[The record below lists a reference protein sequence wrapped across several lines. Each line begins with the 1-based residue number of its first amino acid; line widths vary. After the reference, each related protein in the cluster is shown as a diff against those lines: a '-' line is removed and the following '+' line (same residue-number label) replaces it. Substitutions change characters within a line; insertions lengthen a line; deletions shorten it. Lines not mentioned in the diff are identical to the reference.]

1 MDYFPILLIVLV
13 HFSLYKNRQAARESE
28 HVMAKLGKVEGDIVH
43 LARVALSGR
52 NQDVQLL
59 LHRLAK
65 AYRETA
71 PDLAAQVTAL
81 LRESPSRASPL
92 RRKSE
97 TALPVDVDTR
107 IQLLRVEEH
116 PTLDHEPVFADEIAT
131 DLHRLVDER
140 THLDALLEQNLQP
153 TKSALFIGPPGV
165 GKTMAARWVAKSLGR
180 PLLVLDLAA
189 VMSSFLGRTGTNI
202 RHVLDYAKSLDCV
215 LLLDELDA
223 VAKRRDD
230 QSEIGE
236 LKRLVTVLIQE
247 IDDWP
252 SSGLLLA
259 ATNHSE
265 LLDPAI
271 WRRFEMV
278 TEFPLPDPD
287 AIEAFTH
294 GLLANKSDDPK
305 KWARVM
311 GVAFKGL
318 SFSDIERDILSARRV
333 AAINGGLVDEHM
345 IGLFRGHRLSKSE
358 RIDLAKALVES
369 GIASQRTAHD
379 LTGVSRD
386 TIRKRVA
393 GAKYSKSRLVKNE

>member
-1 MDYFPILLIVLV
+1 
-13 HFSLYKNRQAARESE
+13 
-28 HVMAKLGKVEGDIVH
+28 MAKLGNVEGDIVH

-65 AYRETA
+65 AYRDTA

-81 LRESPSRASPL
+81 LREAPSRASPL

-107 IQLLRVEEH
+107 FQLLRVEES
-116 PTLDHEPVFADEIAT
+116 PVLDHEPVLSGNINRQ
-131 DLHRLVDER
+131 LQRLVDER
-140 THLDALLEQNLQP
+140 NSLESLLEEDLHP
-153 TKSALFIGPPGV
+153 TKSALFVGPPGV
-165 GKTMAARWVAKSLGR
+165 GKTLAARWIAKRLKR

-189 VMSSFLGRTGTNI
+189 VMSSYLGRTGTNL

-230 QSEIGE
+230 DSEIGE

-252 SSGLLLA
+252 ATGLLLA

-278 TEFPLPDPD
+278 VDFPMPDQNSIQFFTQTLLTGKSED
-287 AIEAFTH
+287 AE
-294 GLLANKSDDPK
+294 
-305 KWARVM
+305 KWANILS
-311 GVAFKGL
+311 VAFKGR
-318 SFSDIERDILSARRV
+318 SFSDIEREILSVRRA
-333 AAINGGLVDEHM
+333 AAINGGAVDEHM
-345 IGLFRGHRLSKSE
+345 PSLLNIDHLSKPD
-358 RIDLAKALVES
+358 RIDLAKALVET
-369 GIASQRTAHD
+369 GTLSQRAAHD
-379 LTGVSRD
+379 VTGVSRD
-386 TIRKRVA
+386 TIRKRTST
-393 GAKYSKSRLVKNE
+393 KRPPRERPVKHE

>member
-1 MDYFPILLIVLV
+1 
-13 HFSLYKNRQAARESE
+13 
-28 HVMAKLGKVEGDIVH
+28 MAKLGKVEGDIMH

-71 PDLAAQVTAL
+71 PDLADQVTAL
-81 LRESPSRASPL
+81 LREAPSRASPL
-92 RRKSE
+92 SRKSE

-107 IQLLRVEEH
+107 FQLLRVEEQ
-116 PTLDHEPVFADEIAT
+116 PVLDHEPVFADGIAT
-131 DLHRLVDER
+131 DLHRLVGER

-165 GKTMAARWVAKSLGR
+165 GKTMAAHWIARSLGR
-180 PLLVLDLAA
+180 PLFILDLAA
-189 VMSSFLGRTGTNI
+189 VMSSFLGRTGTNL

-230 QSEIGE
+230 QTEIGE

-278 TEFPLPDPD
+278 TEFPLPEPA
-287 AIEAFTH
+287 AIEAFTL
-294 GLLANKSDDPK
+294 GLLANTSEDPK

-311 GVAFKGL
+311 GVALKGL
-318 SFSDIERDILSARRV
+318 SFGDIERDILSARRA
-333 AAINGGLVDEHM
+333 AAINGGLLDDYM

-358 RIDLAKALVES
+358 RIDLAKELVES

-386 TIRKRVA
+386 TIRKRV
-393 GAKYSKSRLVKNE
+393 SRTKNSRSGLVKNG

>member
-1 MDYFPILLIVLV
+1 M
-13 HFSLYKNRQAARESE
+13 LYIIRQAARESE
-28 HVMAKLGKVEGDIVH
+28 RVMAKLGKVEGDIVH

-81 LRESPSRASPL
+81 LREAPSRASPL

-107 IQLLRVEEH
+107 FQLLRVEEH
-116 PTLDHEPVFADEIAT
+116 PTLDHEPVFADDITA
-131 DLHRLVDER
+131 DLNRLVGER
-140 THLDALLEQNLQP
+140 THLAALLEQNLHP
-153 TKSALFIGPPGV
+153 TKSALFTGPPGV
-165 GKTMAARWVAKSLGR
+165 GKTMAARWVSKSLGR

-189 VMSSFLGRTGTNI
+189 VMSSFLGRTGTNL

-278 TEFPLPDPD
+278 TEFPLPDPE

-294 GLLANKSDDPK
+294 GLLANKSDDPM
-305 KWARVM
+305 KWARLM

-318 SFSDIERDILSARRV
+318 SFSDIERDILSARRA
-333 AAINGGLVDEHM
+333 AAINGGQLDEHM
-345 IGLFRGHRLSKSE
+345 TGLFRGQRLSKSE
-358 RIDLAKALVES
+358 RIGLAKVLVES

-386 TIRKRVA
+386 TIRKHVA
-393 GAKYSKSRLVKNE
+393 GTKKSNPRRVQNE